1 MLRVIT
7 LQFVSEGFGGPIYSF
22 LAVHCLVVVS
32 PDRAE
37 LRLAELRLLKVR

>member
-7 LQFVSEGFGGPIYSF
+7 LQFVSEGLAGPIYSF
-22 LAVHCLVVVS
+22 LAVRCLDVVS

-37 LRLAELRLLKVR
+37 LRLAELRLLEVR